1 MPPLMPAEAFNVAS
15 PAGPIM
21 VAVGVAVAVVCVV
34 ILLRLYRPEHLDE
47 RTGTDGATATGSST
61 AGFWG
66 YGPGDYG
73 GGVDGGGGSGP
84 C

>member
-1 MPPLMPAEAFNVAS
+1 MPPLMPAEVFNAAS

-21 VAVGVAVAVVCVV
+21 VLTGVAVAVVCVV
-34 ILLRLYRPEHLDE
+34 ILLRLYRPKHLGE
-47 RTGTDGATATGSST
+47 RTGTDGATAAGSST

-66 YGPGDYG
+66 YGPGDPGG
-73 GGVDGGGGSGP
+73 GGVDGGGRQ